1 MLTAYLTWHYG
12 RGFRS
17 AFSIAANFLLFAVHL
32 FSIRELASTLF
43 LPWRQ
48 MTFAHRGGWL
58 TAATFSALWGNLLS
72 RILGAC
78 ARMLFIALG
87 GIFIVFVGIGV
98 AIFLGGWLLGP
109 LVPPLFFFLGVALL

>member
-12 RGFRS
+12 RGFRR
-17 AFSIAANFLLFAVHL
+17 ALYIAASFLLFAAHL
-32 FSIRELASTLF
+32 FSIRELAATLF

-58 TAATFSALWGNLLS
+58 TGATFSALWGNLLS

-78 ARMLFIALG
+78 ARIIFIALG
-87 GIFIVFVGIGV
+87 SIFIALVFIG
-98 AIFLGGWLLGP
+98 AMIFLGGWLLGP